1 MYMAARETVIRPVN
15 IADKVMAGL
24 MWPPEIGNVAR
35 RRIAI
40 VMAIKV
46 AITRFGVLVW
56 VS

>member
-1 MYMAARETVIRPVN
+1 MYLAARETVIRPVN